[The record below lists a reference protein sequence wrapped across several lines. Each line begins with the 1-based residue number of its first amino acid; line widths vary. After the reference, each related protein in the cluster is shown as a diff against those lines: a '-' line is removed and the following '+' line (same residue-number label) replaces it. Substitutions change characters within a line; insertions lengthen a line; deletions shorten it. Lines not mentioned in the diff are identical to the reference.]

1 MSGLRRSGHIPTS
14 RLPFVP
20 HPGEMIDPEGGV
32 QNVDMVSLGKPPGE
46 GRAGA
51 RRTRLPYSRMASDS
65 AKQPSVSKE
74 GPHGR
79 CAWECSS

>member
-1 MSGLRRSGHIPTS
+1 MSGLRRLGRISTS

-20 HPGEMIDPEGGV
+20 HPGEMIDPEGLK
-32 QNVDMVSLGKPPGE
+32 NVDMVSLGKPLGE
-46 GRAGA
+46 GRTGG

-65 AKQPSVSKE
+65 AKQPFVSKE